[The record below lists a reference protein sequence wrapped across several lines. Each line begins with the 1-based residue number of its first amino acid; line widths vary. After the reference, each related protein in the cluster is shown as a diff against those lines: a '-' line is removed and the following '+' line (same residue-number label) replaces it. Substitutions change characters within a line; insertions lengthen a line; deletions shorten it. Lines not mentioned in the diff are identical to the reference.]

1 MTQPAAATLA
11 ATLALLGVVLSTWAN
26 IRVKRIGD
34 RAAEEL
40 ERLKAG
46 LAEEKELR
54 AEGRSRRAVAEA
66 TVSRYREPL
75 LCAAFDLQARLYNVC
90 TGRFLVPIDDYHVE
104 HTLYTFG
111 QYLAWREIIRQ
122 EVQFLDLGDVPATRD
137 LAERLER
144 ITRSIAITA
153 RFLPDTLK
161 LFRGEQRAIG
171 ELLMIR
177 AGGTE
182 ASDEFKCIG
191 YAAFVERLKD
201 PTFSNWF
208 DKVRDFVAEAE
219 SDPGGFDR
227 RRLSLLQRA
236 LIDLIDQLDPEFVR
250 YPRHLRR
257 RLDLP
262 ADVLLPE

>member
-1 MTQPAAATLA
+1 LA
-11 ATLALLGVVLSTWAN
+11 ATLAVLGVVLSTWAS

-40 ERLKAG
+40 EWLKAG

-54 AEGRSRRAVAEA
+54 AERRSRRAVAEA

-75 LCAAFDLQARLYNVC
+75 LCAAFDLQARLYNIC
-90 TGRFLVPIDDYHVE
+90 RGRFFSGDRSHYHVE

-111 QYLAWREIIRQ
+111 QYFAWREIIRQ

-153 RFLPDTLK
+153 EFLPETLK

-177 AGGTE
+177 VGGTE
-182 ASDEFKCIG
+182 ASGKFECIG
-191 YAAFVERLKD
+191 DAAFVERLKD

-208 DKVRDFVAEAE
+208 GKVRDFLAEAE
-219 SDPGGFDR
+219 SDTGLDR
-227 RRLSLLQRA
+227 RRLLLLQNA
-236 LIDLIDQLDPEFVR
+236 LIDLIDQLDPEFVL

-257 RLDLP
+257 RLELP
-262 ADVLLPE
+262 ADVALAE